1 MKYACRTRVASR
13 AESHT
18 SKSMGECWPNV
29 TEDRARA
36 GRRFHSSPMVEHTRS
51 RSSSGEGILPFDT
64 GAAIVAVERRHH
76 GRQVTEVEA
85 AQRPTE
91 ERRQGTRHGG
101 GEVQARQ
108 PEPRAEDPG
117 QGQKL
122 ARQRRAQT
130 TSRSVVRVT
139 TATREASTRAAK
151 RGDDGTGWHDA
162 RIWQIANAKTSKQRH
177 SWDS

>member
-1 MKYACRTRVASR
+1 MRYAWRTCVASR

-18 SKSMGECWPNV
+18 SKSMGECRPNV

-36 GRRFHSSPMVEHTRS
+36 GRRFHSSTMVRHTRS
-51 RSSSGEGILPFDT
+51 GSCSDEGILPFDT

-85 AQRPTE
+85 AHPPTE

-108 PEPRAEDPG
+108 SEPRAKDPG
-117 QGQKL
+117 QRQKL
-122 ARQRRAQT
+122 TRQ
-130 TSRSVVRVT
+130 
-139 TATREASTRAAK
+139 
-151 RGDDGTGWHDA
+151 
-162 RIWQIANAKTSKQRH
+162 
-177 SWDS
+177 